1 MNFAAKEAIA
11 RVRIQPTEWEEIFAG
26 YPSER
31 KNLLENQII
40 QSEIDK

>member
-31 KNLLENQII
+31 IVSRLYTQ
-40 QSEIDK
+40 